1 MPGKLEELIENINGS
16 DKDKITCIVA
26 DELLGWALEVAE
38 KMQIK
43 RAAVWSTA
51 AALLA
56 LGFRILELLDDGI
69 IKNNGTP
76 TKNQMIKLSPTMPAI
91 STTHFVWACIGD
103 LATKKTFFE
112 VIVKNNKSVAV
123 ADWLICNST
132 YELEPVVFTLFP
144 NIMPV
149 GPLLASNRLGNSAG
163 YFWPKDSTCLE
174 WLDQQPANSVIFVA
188 FGSFTVFDQIQ
199 FQEFALGLELTNKP
213 FLWVVWP
220 DLTDDNN
227 DAYPKGFIK
236 RAATRG
242 RIVGWAPQQKVLGH
256 PSVAC
261 FLSHCGWNST
271 MEGLSNGIPFLC
283 WPYFADQFFNQSY
296 ICDIWKVELG
306 FNCDENG
313 IVKQGEIKNKVEQL
327 LNDKTFKARAL
338 DLKEVV
344 SKSAKEEDRVVP
356 KELLLPEAEV
366 DCPNVRVVPKPNPVV
381 LDVPKV
387 GLLEAP
393 NEESFDTP
401 KTDVHVGSN
410 MFGAPAP
417 NASPPVP
424 NPKAATQLCELI
436 GALKAG

>member
-1 MPGKLEELIENINGS
+1 MHCQGKIINIEDHIHLVSIPDGLEPWEDRNEVGKLTESIFHVMPGKLEELIENINGS

-43 RAAVWSTA
+43 RAAFWSTA

-56 LGFRILELLDDGI
+56 LGFRIPELLDDGTI
-69 IKNNGTP
+69 NNNGTP

-103 LATKKTFFE
+103 LATQKTFFE
-112 VIVKNNKSVAV
+112 VIVKNNKPVAV

-132 YELEPVVFTLFP
+132 YELEPAVFTLFP
-144 NIMPV
+144 NIMPI
-149 GPLLASNRLGNSAG
+149 GPLLTSNGLGNSAG

-174 WLDQQPANSVIFVA
+174 WLDQQPANSVIYVA

-213 FLWVVWP
+213 FLWVVRP

-236 RAATRG
+236 EQQL
-242 RIVGWAPQQKVLGH
+242 VGE
-256 PSVAC
+256 C
-261 FLSHCGWNST
+261 
-271 MEGLSNGIPFLC
+271 
-283 WPYFADQFFNQSY
+283 
-296 ICDIWKVELG
+296 WKVELG

-344 SKSAKEEDRVVP
+344 SKSAKEGGCSHNNFNNFIEW
-356 KELLLPEAEV
+356 
-366 DCPNVRVVPKPNPVV
+366 
-381 LDVPKV
+381 
-387 GLLEAP
+387 
-393 NEESFDTP
+393 
-401 KTDVHVGSN
+401 
-410 MFGAPAP
+410 M
-417 NASPPVP
+417 
-424 NPKAATQLCELI
+424 KA
-436 GALKAG
+436 